1 MIQNIGMTLLDRKA
15 AAQNKAAQNLYQL
28 MTEKKSN
35 LALSL
40 DVPQKHKFLEILE
53 RTAEHIVILK
63 THIDI
68 IQDFDAKFINQ
79 ILVLKE
85 KHKFLIFEDRKF
97 ADIGNTVKLQ
107 YTRGVYKIIEWAD
120 IVNAHIFPGPGV
132 IEGLREAWEESKL
145 EDRGLILLPQ
155 MTGRGNLFD
164 ENVMAAGLK
173 WAQEYCDFVIGFIG
187 AAILKPTEDDA
198 NDNTEEK
205 EGESENQ
212 EIIIQE
218 ATLSQ
223 LRKYSWPEFVIL
235 TPGVKIAESGDHL
248 GQTYVTPEMALDQG
262 GDIIIV
268 GRGIYE
274 DMEPGQAARMYRQAG
289 WNAFAKKTS

>member
-1 MIQNIGMTLLDRKA
+1 MTLLDRKKT
-15 AAQNKAAQNLYQL
+15 AQNKAAQNLYQL
-28 MTEKKSN
+28 MMEKKSN

-85 KHKFLIFEDRKF
+85 KYKFLIFEDRKF

-107 YTRGVYKIIEWAD
+107 YMQGIYKIIEWAD
-120 IVNAHIFPGPGV
+120 IVNAHIFPGPGI
-132 IEGLREAWEESKL
+132 IEGLRQAWKESKL

-155 MTGRGNLFD
+155 MTSRGNLFN
-164 ENVMAAGLK
+164 EEIMAAALN
-173 WAQEYCDFVIGFIG
+173 WAQEYCDFVVGFIG
-187 AAILKPTEDDA
+187 AASLKTSA
-198 NDNTEEK
+198 K
-205 EGESENQ
+205 EVDLQSYD
-212 EIIIQE
+212 IQQ
-218 ATLSQ
+218 ATLEQ
-223 LRKYSWPEFVIL
+223 LRKHSWPEFVIL
-235 TPGVKIAESGDHL
+235 TPGVKMAEGGDSL
-248 GQTYVTPEMALDQG
+248 GQTYVTPETAIEQG

-274 DMEPGQAARMYRQAG
+274 DEQPGRAASMYKQAG
-289 WNAFAKKTS
+289 WGAFTR

>member
-1 MIQNIGMTLLDRKA
+1 MTLLDRKKT
-15 AAQNKAAQNLYQL
+15 AQNKAAQNLYQL
-28 MTEKKSN
+28 MIEKKSN

-40 DVPQKHKFLEILE
+40 DVPQKHKFLKILE

-79 ILVLKE
+79 ILILKE
-85 KHKFLIFEDRKF
+85 KYKFLIFEDRKF

-107 YTRGVYKIIEWAD
+107 YAQGIYKIIEWAD

-132 IEGLREAWEESKL
+132 IEGLREAWKESKL

-155 MTGRGNLFD
+155 MTSRGNLFD
-164 ENVMAAGLK
+164 ENIMAAALK
-173 WAQEYCDFVIGFIG
+173 SAKEYCDFVIGFIG
-187 AAILKPTEDDA
+187 AASLKRVEADA
-198 NDNTEEK
+198 DLP
-205 EGESENQ
+205 SYNQ
-212 EIIIQE
+212 ELIIQE

-223 LRKYSWPEFVIL
+223 LRKHSWPEFVIL
-235 TPGVKIAESGDHL
+235 TPGVKMTESGDSL
-248 GQTYVTPEMALDQG
+248 GQTYVTPEMAIDQG

-274 DMEPGQAARMYRQAG
+274 DQETGRAASMYKQAG
-289 WNAFAKKTS
+289 WNAFIRQF